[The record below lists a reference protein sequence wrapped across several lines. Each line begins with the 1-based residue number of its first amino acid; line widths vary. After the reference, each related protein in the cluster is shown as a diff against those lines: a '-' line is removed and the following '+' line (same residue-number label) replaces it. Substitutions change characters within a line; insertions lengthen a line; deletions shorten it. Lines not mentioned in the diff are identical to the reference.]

1 MTIFTD
7 GLVER
12 RDRNLLDDV
21 ASGQW
26 ESAKAAF
33 DEAWFQ
39 NPTTALRRMGE
50 LNTAEQGRV
59 ITPAY
64 PAYNIPEQRA
74 EPDTPL
80 ITAEQA
86 RQQVADAG
94 VKLNIEESG
103 IRQGALDILIQR
115 KQAERQRQM
124 VLDSAPG
131 SSVPLQL
138 LAGFGASVL
147 DPINIASAFIPVVGE
162 ARTAALLE
170 RAGSSVAA
178 RLGARAQVGAIE
190 GAVGAAAVEPIV
202 LAASAQ
208 DQSDYGIKDSLLN
221 IAFGSVLGGGLHGAG
236 GFVSDRIRG
245 NVLSDVRAEAGGDAA
260 RAPGEAGS
268 EGLRVPGEAA
278 TEAAVPTEVSRRTS
292 LAEAISRGDDNPM
305 QALRTS
311 LERGIDA
318 DRQNILESARLQ
330 ARDEVL
336 PQIRSDIDE
345 AVAGRVANAADLRAE
360 QRQLQTRLDGL
371 DDTYRTRA
379 KEFQQQRMTRKQA
392 ERAARDA
399 IAAEREQITT
409 RMGEINDGLD
419 VNRASEAGR
428 RERAALGRGEIPER
442 YNAQIEARAQQ
453 IAGGF
458 ELNNT
463 ARFVAE
469 NSPWQIRQAALRSAI
484 AQATTGRDVDVQ
496 ALFDLPDPIKRTAA
510 MEQLTKP
517 AAPRVDRE
525 GTQVSARMD
534 ELSASPDT
542 TDLAEAER
550 QLADELALTDEAARN
565 AGLDTAE
572 LLRDA
577 NTLVADSDTYAAAYR
592 AAAVCQL
599 RK

>member
-26 ESAKAAF
+26 EAAKAAF

-94 VKLNIEESG
+94 VKLNIEDSG

-138 LAGFGASVL
+138 LAGFGASML
-147 DPINIASAFIPVVGE
+147 DPINVASAFIPVVGE

-208 DQSDYGIKDSLLN
+208 DQSDYSIKDSLLN
-221 IAFGSVLGGGLHGAG
+221 IAFGSILGGGLHGAG

-245 NVLSDVRAEAGGDAA
+245 NVLDDVRAEATPAV
-260 RAPGEAGS
+260 RGE
-268 EGLRVPGEAA
+268 
-278 TEAAVPTEVSRRTS
+278 TEAVTDGMTVPVDVSRRTS

-305 QALRTS
+305 QALRVS

-336 PQIRSDIDE
+336 PQIRQDIDE
-345 AVAGRVANAADLRAE
+345 AVAGRVANVADLRAE
-360 QRQLQTRLDGL
+360 QRQLQTQLDGL
-371 DDTYRTRA
+371 DDTYRVRA
-379 KEFQQQRMTRKQA
+379 KEFQGQRMTRKQA

-399 IAAEREQITT
+399 IAADREQIST
-409 RMGEINDGLD
+409 RMGEINESLD

-442 YNAQIEARAQQ
+442 YSAQIEARAQQ

-458 ELNNT
+458 ELSNT

-534 ELSASPDT
+534 ELSTSPDT